1 MDSLANQPPRLHSD
15 APRRENVG
23 AVVVTYHPDDGILD
37 RLQRILP
44 QVSALVVVDN
54 HSNPDA
60 ASRLRPAECW
70 PNTTIIWNAR
80 NLGIATALNQGVR
93 RLRDQGF
100 DWAMT
105 FDQDSVASDRIV
117 VALAEAYRSCAFGDS
132 VGVIGVNY
140 RNSTTGTPA
149 FPLDRF
155 GEQLWQERDTVIT
168 SGSLMS
174 LAVFDAVGPFCE
186 PFFIDAVDEEYCL
199 RLRRHGYRVLLTR
212 EPLLTHSLGNYT
224 PVRLGRWTLAYTN
237 HSPLRR
243 YYVTRNRL
251 ALARDYL
258 LTEPRCVIDRLRRVL
273 QEAVCIA
280 LFEQSKVSKLTAMLR
295 GVWHFSM
302 NRMGPLHG

>member
-1 MDSLANQPPRLHSD
+1 MDSLATQFVRSGLD
-15 APRRENVG
+15 APCRATVG

-44 QVSALVVVDN
+44 QVSGLVVVDN
-54 HSNPDA
+54 HSNPDSR
-60 ASRLRPAECW
+60 SRLRQAEGW
-70 PNTTIIWNAR
+70 PNVTILWNAD

-93 RLRDQGF
+93 RLGERGF
-100 DWAMT
+100 DWAIT
-105 FDQDSVASDRIV
+105 FDQDSLASDRIV
-117 VALAEAYRSCAFGDS
+117 DALAEVYRRCAFADS
-132 VGVIGVNY
+132 IGVIGVNY

-149 FPLDRF
+149 FPLDLF
-155 GEQLWQERDTVIT
+155 GEQLWRERDTVIT

-174 LAVFDAVGPFCE
+174 LAAFDAVGPFCE

-199 RLRRHGYRVLLTR
+199 RLRRHSYRVLLTR
-212 EPLLTHSLGNYT
+212 EPLLTHSLGSYT
-224 PVRLGRWTLAYTN
+224 PVRLGRWTFAHTN

-251 ALARDYL
+251 VLARRYL

-280 LFEQSKVSKLTAMLR
+280 LFEQSKLSKLTAMLR
-295 GVWHFSM
+295 GVWHFST